1 MDNLV
6 RCLNS
11 ECVSIP
17 EIANELGLTND
28 QVELI
33 IDSLLDAGIVSGAYT
48 SEHFFVSD
56 RVIKK

>member
-6 RCLNS
+6 RRLNS
-11 ECVSIP
+11 ERISIP

-33 IDSLLDAGIVSGAYT
+33 IDSLLDAGRVSGAYT